1 MRRRLVITS
10 ILLGIIVFIA
20 ISVMLARAFNAE
32 SAERSAVTDLVTAE
46 AHGDTTGAAAQLQDC
61 ASGASGGSGPAGA
74 ACRAHIAANVAAIR
88 RSGPVQVL
96 QLQSSTGLSIGST
109 LGNARIAFR
118 VGSSLPVVQCVRV
131 RRAGNVVSGLRI
143 ELLTVSGPLKG
154 DATCGASG
162 P

>member
-61 ASGASGGSGPAGA
+61 ASSASGASGA
-74 ACRAHIAANVAAIR
+74 ACRARIAANVAAIR

-96 QLQSSTGLSIGST
+96 QLQSSTGFSIGST

-118 VGSSLPVVQCVRV
+118 VGSSVPVVQCVRV

-143 ELLTVSGPLKG
+143 ELLAVSGPLKG